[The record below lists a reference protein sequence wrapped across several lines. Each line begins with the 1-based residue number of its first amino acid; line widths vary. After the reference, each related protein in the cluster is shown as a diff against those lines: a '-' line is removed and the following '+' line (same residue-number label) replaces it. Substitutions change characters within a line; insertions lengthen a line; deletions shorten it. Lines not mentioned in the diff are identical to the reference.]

1 MSERPADD
9 EQPGLVRALGPGMAT
24 AIVVGN
30 VIGAGIFLKPGE
42 AATEAGSAWLAI
54 AAWIAGGVLSLL
66 GALTIAEL
74 ALRLP
79 QAGGLYVYLREAF
92 GRPAGFLFGWSEF
105 VFGVPASI
113 GALAVGFAG
122 ISGALANRTFS
133 PWEETGIAVTA
144 ILVLAAVNIAGV
156 AWGGRTQ
163 VATTAIKC
171 LFLLS
176 LALLPFALTLFGF
189 DAIDTENYRQQ
200 STDTASGNSMPVR
213 FAGALLA
220 VLWAYSGWHAVAP
233 VAEEVKSPRRNIPLA
248 LIGGGLLLVT
258 LYVGTVLA
266 YHGTLSMEAIAEAG
280 IRLPQMMAAK
290 LLTPFGENTTAVAVT
305 GISAVALISIAGSLN
320 ANLISGPRVGFA
332 MARDGVFPLA
342 LARVHPRFHTPAAAI
357 LTQAVLSI
365 VLVVASATLITAV
378 EQFRE
383 RTIFEL
389 LTDCVTFVAAIFL
402 MLAVAAIFPLRRRG
416 AMPAGY
422 TTPFYPWVPLL
433 FIAASFV
440 FIVYVFFG
448 KPLEASAGVVLTLAG
463 LPFYAWMRRR
473 HRLSEYVKPSGKA
486 SQSQKHVCDYAEK
499 CVTDRP
505 GATRQNANVTRP
517 SPRAS
522 GTTRVDRGTRPRRC
536 CPRPSE

>member
-1 MSERPADD
+1 
-9 EQPGLVRALGPGMAT
+9 MAA

-54 AAWIAGGVLSLL
+54 AAWVAGGVLSLL

-92 GRPAGFLFGWSEF
+92 GRPAGFLYGWSEF

-122 ISGALANRTFS
+122 ISGALADQHFG
-133 PWEETGIAVTA
+133 PWEETVIAIAA
-144 ILVLAAVNIAGV
+144 ILVLAAINVAGV

-176 LALLPFALTLFGF
+176 LAALPLMLSLCGY
-189 DAIDTENYRQQ
+189 DAIDTDHFRQH
-200 STDTASGNSMPVR
+200 STHAEASDTSMPVR

-248 LIGGGLLLVT
+248 LIGGGVLLAT
-258 LYVGTVLA
+258 LYVATVLA
-266 YHGTLSMEAIAEAG
+266 YHATLSMEAIAEAG
-280 IRLPQMMAAK
+280 IRLPQAMAAK
-290 LLTPFGENTTAVAVT
+290 LLSPFHENVAAVAVT
-305 GISAVALISIAGSLN
+305 VISVAALTSIAGSLN
-320 ANLISGPRVGFA
+320 ANLMSGPRVGFA
-332 MARDGVFPLA
+332 MARDRVFPLA

-357 LTQAVLSI
+357 LTQAVISI
-365 VLVVASATLITAV
+365 AFVVASAMLITMV
-378 EQFRE
+378 ERFRE

-389 LTDCVTFVAAIFL
+389 LTDCVTFVASIFL
-402 MLAVAAIFPLRRRG
+402 MLAVAAIFRLRHRG
-416 AMPAGY
+416 ERTEGY
-422 TTPFYPWVPLL
+422 STPFYPWVPLL
-433 FIAASFV
+433 YVASSCV
-440 FIVYVFFG
+440 FIVYVFCG

-463 LPFYAWMRRR
+463 LPFYAWMLRR
-473 HRLSEYVKPSGKA
+473 HRLSG
-486 SQSQKHVCDYAEK
+486 
-499 CVTDRP
+499 RL
-505 GATRQNANVTRP
+505 
-517 SPRAS
+517 
-522 GTTRVDRGTRPRRC
+522 RG
-536 CPRPSE
+536 

>member
-54 AAWIAGGVLSLL
+54 AAWITGGVLSLL

-79 QAGGLYVYLREAF
+79 QTGGLYVYLREAF

-122 ISGALANRTFS
+122 IAGALGARNFG
-133 PWEETGIAVTA
+133 PWEETAIAVAA
-144 ILVLAAVNIAGV
+144 ILILAAINIVGV

-171 LFLLS
+171 LFLAA
-176 LALLPFALTLFGF
+176 LAALPVALTVFGYDGLSVANLQQAS
-189 DAIDTENYRQQ
+189 DASPQ
-200 STDTASGNSMPVR
+200 SQSAMPVR

-248 LIGGGLLLVT
+248 LIGGGAMLAT
-258 LYVGTVLA
+258 LYVATVIA
-266 YHGTLSMEAIAEAG
+266 YHGSLSMDAIAEAG
-280 IRLPQMMAAK
+280 IRLPQAMAAK
-290 LLTPFGENTTAVAVT
+290 LLHPFGENLTAVAVT
-305 GISAVALISIAGSLN
+305 GISAVALVSIAGSLN

-332 MARDGVFPLA
+332 MARDGVFPHS
-342 LARVHPRFHTPAAAI
+342 LARVHRRFHTPAAAI
-357 LTQAVLSI
+357 LTQAVLAI
-365 VLVVASATLITAV
+365 VLVVTSATLVTTV

-416 AMPAGY
+416 PMPAGY
-422 TTPFYPWVPLL
+422 TTPLYPWVPLL
-433 FIAASFV
+433 YIAASCV
-440 FIVYVFFG
+440 FIGYIFYG

-463 LPFYAWMRRR
+463 LIFYAWMLRR
-473 HRLSEYVKPSGKA
+473 HR
-486 SQSQKHVCDYAEK
+486 
-499 CVTDRP
+499 T
-505 GATRQNANVTRP
+505 ANQP
-517 SPRAS
+517 
-522 GTTRVDRGTRPRRC
+522 
-536 CPRPSE
+536 

>member
-1 MSERPADD
+1 VSERPADD
-9 EQPGLVRALGPGMAT
+9 QQPGLVRALGPGMAT

-42 AATEAGSAWLAI
+42 AATEAGSARLAI

-92 GRPAGFLFGWSEF
+92 GRRAGFLFGWSEF

-122 ISGALANRTFS
+122 ISGALADRHFS
-133 PWEETGIAVTA
+133 PWEETGIAVAA
-144 ILVLAAVNIAGV
+144 ILVLAAINIAGV

-171 LFLLS
+171 LFLLA
-176 LALLPFALTLFGF
+176 LALLPLVLTAFGY
-189 DAIDTENYRQQ
+189 DAFEADHFRQQ
-200 STDTASGNSMPVR
+200 STQTDQQEAALPMR

-248 LIGGGLLLVT
+248 LVGGGVLLAT
-258 LYVGTVLA
+258 LYVATVLA
-266 YHGTLSMEAIAEAG
+266 YHGTLSMEAISEAG
-280 IRLPQMMAAK
+280 IRLPQAMAAK
-290 LLTPFGENTTAVAVT
+290 LLTPFGENTGAVAVT

-332 MARDGVFPLA
+332 MARDGVFPLV
-342 LARVHPRFHTPAAAI
+342 LARVHHRFHTPAEAI
-357 LTQAVLSI
+357 LTQAVISI

-378 EQFRE
+378 EEFRE

-416 AMPAGY
+416 TMPEGY
-422 TTPFYPWVPLL
+422 STPFYPWVPLL
-433 FIAASFV
+433 YIAASCV

-463 LPFYAWMRRR
+463 LPFYTWMLRR
-473 HRLSEYVKPSGKA
+473 HR
-486 SQSQKHVCDYAEK
+486 
-499 CVTDRP
+499 R
-505 GATRQNANVTRP
+505 ATTK
-517 SPRAS
+517 
-522 GTTRVDRGTRPRRC
+522 
-536 CPRPSE
+536 